1 MIVAASEWPDTAI
14 AIAGIA
20 LIGSVIIVTLWQAL
34 ATWRARMAGSREEEF
49 RALAE
54 QAVEANTQMLARLEE
69 TLTELRLLR
78 EELADVV
85 QEYASKKPTDE
96 RGS

>member
-1 MIVAASEWPDTAI
+1 MIVAASEWPDTAL

-20 LIGSVIIVTLWQAL
+20 LIGSVVIVTLWQAL
-34 ATWRARMAGSREEEF
+34 ATWRARMAGSREKEF

-54 QAVEANTQMLARLEE
+54 QAVEANAQMLKRLDQ

-85 QEYASKKPTDE
+85 QENATKKLADE